1 MKLNMLNKYTIF
13 KTKFYLFYPIYEW
26 IYKNPQF
33 LNHTY
38 IYGDNLKII
47 MNKYLF
53 ILPIYDGKLENLN
66 TEHLW
71 CKEWI
76 KNSYNQQIEKI
87 NKKYFF
93 FFKYDLEKINKI
105 NELNQKK
112 NIMLNDLHHLYSAN
126 SSTNAL
132 RKSYKLTNIQDLNKN
147 TIYLN
152 KSGKNTNFENYYC
165 KINKEKEEFEPPYKS
180 KSIIIRSF
188 TYLLFKYPEFTL
200 TNFSNYL
207 SNQIFLNWFYL
218 NKVDYNELYRNE
230 LIYLIQKNYNP
241 FICYPILIPLLFD
254 DSKYVLKNIIKII
267 PNQIYCIYTRWFI
280 KLNLQYYKKNKFM
293 N

>member
-1 MKLNMLNKYTIF
+1 MNKYIIF
-13 KTKFYLFYPIYEW
+13 KTKFYLFYPIFKW
-26 IYKNPQF
+26 IHKNPQF
-33 LNHTY
+33 LNHKY
-38 IYGDNLKII
+38 IHNDNLKIV

-53 ILPIYDGKLENLN
+53 ILPIYDGNLEYLN

-76 KNSYNQQIEKI
+76 KNSYNNQFEKM
-87 NKKYFF
+87 NK
-93 FFKYDLEKINKI
+93 KYDLEKINKM

-112 NIMLNDLHHLYSAN
+112 NMMMNDLHHLFSAN
-126 SSTNAL
+126 LSINAL

-165 KINKEKEEFEPPYKS
+165 KINKNKEEFEPPYES

-188 TYLLFKYPEFTL
+188 TYLLFKYPEFTQL
-200 TNFSNYL
+200 NFSNYL
-207 SNQIFLNWFYL
+207 SNHIFLNWFYL
-218 NKVDYNELYRNE
+218 NKVDYTELYRNE

-241 FICYPILIPLLFD
+241 FICYPLLIPLLFD
-254 DSKYVLKNIIKII
+254 DSKNVFIKII
-267 PNQIYCIYTRWFI
+267 KMIPNQLYCIYTKLFI

-293 N
+293 H